1 MVVVVVMRTS
11 MAIAFA
17 ALFLAVSTS
26 ALACDDPHKGKNL
39 TLAAGTAPRSDS
51 GLVVH
56 LEDVQV
62 KAGQAAAF
70 RVFVNHPQ
78 ADATTPMTHA
88 SFVDELFIV
97 PAQTSSSGRTQ
108 SHNFTLAL
116 PPSAVRE
123 GEPVSLTL
131 VPIPDEN
138 GRAGKVNVT
147 VKRARL
153 ASR

>member
-1 MVVVVVMRTS
+1 

-17 ALFLAVSTS
+17 ALFLAVSST
-26 ALACDDPHKGKNL
+26 ALACDDPHKGKTL

-51 GLVVH
+51 GLVLH

-88 SFVDELFIV
+88 GFVDELFIV
-97 PAQTSSSGRTQ
+97 PAQTSSAGKTK
-108 SHNFTLAL
+108 SHNFTLPL
-116 PPSAVRE
+116 PASAIRE
-123 GEPVSLTL
+123 GEPVSVTL
-131 VPIPDEN
+131 VPVADEN
-138 GRAGKVNVT
+138 GRSGKVNVT
-147 VKRARL
+147 VRRVRL
-153 ASR
+153 APR